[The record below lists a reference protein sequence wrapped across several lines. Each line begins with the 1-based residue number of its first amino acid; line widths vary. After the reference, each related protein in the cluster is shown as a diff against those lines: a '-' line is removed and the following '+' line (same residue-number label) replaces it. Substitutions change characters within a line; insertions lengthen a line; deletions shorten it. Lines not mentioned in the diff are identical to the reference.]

1 MITAWIK
8 SPSKNFYSID
18 YSWKKNPRHGEA
30 IRYDKF
36 NPDFILK
43 IDDNIII
50 VEIKGDEE
58 IQSPHAENIGKH
70 NAAIEH
76 VKLIN
81 KYLGENVYKFTM
93 LTPKNY
99 HAFFESIKNKTF
111 LKFNSELDVEIQ
123 KSQSE

>member
-1 MITAWIK
+1 ME
-8 SPSKNFYSID
+8 
-18 YSWKKNPRHGEA
+18 KNPRHGEA

-43 IDDNIII
+43 IDKNIII
-50 VEIKGDEE
+50 VEIKDDEE
-58 IQSPHAENIGKH
+58 IQSLHPENIGKH

-81 KYLGENVYKFTM
+81 KHLNADIYKFTM
-93 LTPKNY
+93 LTPKSY
-99 HAFFESIKNKTF
+99 DAFFESIKNKTF